1 MTSSE
6 SLLESLAEP
15 YAPRRRRD
23 ILGLRN
29 FVRVA
34 PLGALGA
41 LLVVMM
47 AVIAI
52 LAPWIS
58 PYPPGEITIT
68 ERLQSPSM
76 DHWMGTDNL
85 GRDVLSRLMH
95 GARLSLSVSLFAV
108 AIGATAGSVIGLVS
122 GFLGGKIDFLIQR
135 VMDILQAFPLLVL
148 ALVIVSMLGASFQN
162 IVAAIAIV
170 LVPGYSRVA
179 RASTISVRQLPYVEA
194 AQTIGASTPRLMG
207 KHIVPNIMAPL
218 LVLATA
224 SLGSAILVET
234 SLSFLG
240 LSASPTQPSLGGM
253 LSVEGR
259 AAFQDAPWLAIF
271 PGLAISMVVLGFNLA
286 GDGLR
291 DAWDPALRNR

>member
-1 MTSSE
+1 MTSSQTVLDVLSE
-6 SLLESLAEP
+6 QQLR
-15 YAPRRRRD
+15 PRKRD
-23 ILGLRN
+23 PLGLRN
-29 FVRVA
+29 FVRTA
-34 PLGALGA
+34 PLGAIGA
-41 LLVVMM
+41 VLVIAM
-47 AVIAI
+47 AAIAI

-58 PYPPGEITIT
+58 PYSPSAITIGD
-68 ERLQSPSM
+68 RLMAPSSE
-76 DHWMGTDNL
+76 HWMGTDNL

-95 GARLSLSVSLFAV
+95 GARLSLSVSFFAV
-108 AIGATAGSVIGLVS
+108 AIGATAGSIIGLVS
-122 GFLGGKIDFLIQR
+122 GFMGGKVDFLVQR

-170 LVPGYSRVA
+170 LIPGYSRVS
-179 RASTISVRQLPYVEA
+179 RAATISVRQLPYVEA
-194 AQTIGASTPRLMG
+194 AQTIGAWTPRIMAR
-207 KHIVPNIMAPL
+207 HIVPNIMAPL

-259 AAFQDAPWLAIF
+259 SAFQDAPWLAIF
-271 PGLAISMVVLGFNLA
+271 PGLAISLVVLGFNLA

-291 DAWDPALRNR
+291 DAWDPALRAR

>member
-6 SLLESLAEP
+6 TLLESLSEP
-15 YAPRRRRD
+15 YVPRRRRD
-23 ILGLRN
+23 VLGLRN

-34 PLGALGA
+34 PLGAIGA

-47 AVIAI
+47 AVMAA

-68 ERLQSPSM
+68 ERLQAPSM

-108 AIGATAGSVIGLVS
+108 AIGATAGSLIGLVS
-122 GFLGGKIDFLIQR
+122 GFLGGKIDFLVQR

-271 PGLAISMVVLGFNLA
+271 PGLAISIVVLGFNLA

>member
-6 SLLESLAEP
+6 SFLESLTEP